1 METTYY
7 LKKAINLYKNRNY
20 EEAFL
25 LFKNIIKRYYKYSD
39 ISKSEYL
46 ESNMYLGKIIL
57 RDKTKTIEDATKYF
71 YPVLKEGSVYQ
82 KEQVYFELATKYRL
96 DKIPLKAIILY
107 ETCLLMVPSD
117 TYVMTDLANMYLSR
131 NSLEE
136 ASRYFQKILEVAF
149 NMKGK
154 LKRQIALNTAYI
166 GLARIAVKKD
176 NKKEALMY
184 LEQVNPTTI
193 SDYEQLEMVYSCIY
207 FQEGLLDEA
216 LNFLE
221 TNVHSRIDYIKY
233 RSLAKSGIIYAL
245 KDNHKTSLEY
255 LKDSY
260 DPYDNIALGALY
272 LKTKEYDKA
281 CNSYFLAA
289 RIDQNYLVKALEC
302 AMYFDEVLAIKI
314 VNNLL
319 DTSVPKEKYFSIILY
334 LSKKYNIFFTGVS
347 YETLNSYNEALIS
360 PSLEKALEDLK
371 ISNKLNQKLGSATI
385 LIEST
390 VKMLLNTN
398 EVKTTKIEGP
408 ITDKYYL
415 YLPFIGWNLEDYL
428 VVETLKNTKEV
439 VRIDLAKEC
448 FSEVKTSMILKKDKN
463 ISKIFK

>member
-1 METTYY
+1 MGSTYH
-7 LKKAINLYKNRNY
+7 LKRAINLYKDRNY

-25 LFKNIIKRYYKYSD
+25 LFKNIIKRYHKYSD

-46 ESNMYLGKIIL
+46 ESNMYLGKIVL
-57 RDKTKTIEDATKYF
+57 RDNGKTIEDATKYF
-71 YPVLKEGSVYQ
+71 YPVLKEGSIYQ
-82 KEQVYFELATKYRL
+82 KEQVYFELANKYRL
-96 DKIPLKAIILY
+96 DKIALKAIILY
-107 ETCLLMVPSD
+107 ETCLLMIPND
-117 TYVMTDLANMYLSR
+117 TYVLTNLANMYLSR

-136 ASRYFQKILEVAF
+136 ASKYFQKILEIVPKM
-149 NMKGK
+149 NGE

-176 NKKEALMY
+176 NKREALRY
-184 LEQVNPTTI
+184 LEKVNPTTI
-193 SDYEQLEMVYSCIY
+193 SDYEQLEMVYSCIC

-221 TNVHSRIDYIKY
+221 TNTHSRIDYIKY
-233 RSLAKSGIIYAL
+233 RSLAKSGIIHAF
-245 KDNHKTSLEY
+245 KDNQKTSLEY
-255 LKDSY
+255 LKNSF
-260 DPYDNIALGALY
+260 DPYDNIVLGALY

-289 RIDQNYLVKALEC
+289 RIDQNYLVNALEC
-302 AMYFDEVLAIKI
+302 AMYFDEVLAVKI

-319 DTSVPKEKYFSIILY
+319 DTSVSKEKYFSIILY
-334 LSKKYNIFFTGVS
+334 LSKKYNIFFPGVD
-347 YETLNSYNEALIS
+347 YELLDSYNEALIS
-360 PSLEKALEDLK
+360 PSLEKALKDL
-371 ISNKLNQKLGSATI
+371 IVSDKLNQKLGTATM

-390 VKMLLNTN
+390 VKILLSTN

-415 YLPFIGWNLEDYL
+415 PFIGKNLEDYL

-448 FSEVKTSMILKKDKN
+448 FSDVKISMILKKDEN